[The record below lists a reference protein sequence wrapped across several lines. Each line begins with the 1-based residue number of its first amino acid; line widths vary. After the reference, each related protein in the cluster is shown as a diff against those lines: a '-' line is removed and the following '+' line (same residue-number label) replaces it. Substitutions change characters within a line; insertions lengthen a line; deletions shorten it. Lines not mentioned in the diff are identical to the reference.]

1 MKFIIIGLGNFGSA
15 LAMQL
20 THMGH
25 EVIGVDGSEVKTE
38 TFKEVI
44 TQTICLDCTNELAM
58 KTLPLRECDYA
69 VVAIGEDF
77 GASVMTTA
85 LLKKAGVKRIVS
97 RAIDALHQT
106 VIETIGVDLVMQPEK
121 ESAGQLANRLVFS
134 GIRNSF
140 PVASGFRIVEY
151 QLPGRFTGLK
161 LKEVNFVR
169 TYGLQPITIIR
180 NKEEKSLFSKPKQVP
195 EASGLLSGEEV
206 LAAGDILLLFGSDKA
221 IADLA
226 GRDE

>member
-97 RAIDALHQT
+97 RAIDALH
-106 VIETIGVDLVMQPEK
+106 L
-121 ESAGQLANRLVFS
+121 
-134 GIRNSF
+134 
-140 PVASGFRIVEY
+140 
-151 QLPGRFTGLK
+151 
-161 LKEVNFVR
+161 
-169 TYGLQPITIIR
+169 
-180 NKEEKSLFSKPKQVP
+180 SL
-195 EASGLLSGEEV
+195 LH
-206 LAAGDILLLFGSDKA
+206 I
-221 IADLA
+221 
-226 GRDE
+226 

>member
-1 MKFIIIGLGNFGSA
+1 
-15 LAMQL
+15 
-20 THMGH
+20 
-25 EVIGVDGSEVKTE
+25 
-38 TFKEVI
+38 
-44 TQTICLDCTNELAM
+44 M

-97 RAIDALHQT
+97 RAIDVLHQT

-121 ESAGQLANRLVFS
+121 ESAVQLANRLVFS

-161 LKEVNFVR
+161 LKEVNFIR

-195 EASGLLSGEEV
+195 ETSGLLSGEEV